1 MIRVVMILIVVWIA
15 SVSSQTYQLGLEDNI
30 VGNYTGGFAGTDS
43 VGRWFLLTV
52 LEPLTLDSVNIYLD
66 IAEGILI
73 TVYDAFTD
81 VVVGEYLNTTV
92 PFNASGFGYTTLDMS
107 VIGELAVG
115 AYKIKM
121 NCNTYMWI
129 EAAVIGWPFPCAIA
143 TLNTSSPVGNYYGL
157 YNISVTKV
165 VPTTTTTPTTTM
177 TSTIPTTTPT
187 SSTTFT
193 SIPSTTTTST
203 VTTTTTS
210 TTATSTT
217 MPVPTTTKVTTTL
230 STTTLVPTTTP
241 TNTPSTSTTLSTA
254 TTSTT
259 AATTSTSTTTTIFV
273 VVTNETKNGTQTIT
287 GTIEGTNETVVNIII
302 LPSSNVTIEAVTVEL
317 PPMNDTNNIVSVIVT
332 ITSINDTQPATD
344 VEITFLNVTNIT
356 EATVQDY
363 CMAYL
368 NDTSSNWTCVDYCL
382 NYTANGSSITGTTP
396 HFTSFAILLAPPR
409 LTTVDACGHITTIEH
424 WFTWYFWAIIGSVS
438 GAFGLSVL
446 FIIMVL
452 SVPAFGML
460 IFGSEH
466 MRVVKLRKAHIT
478 SRTSR
483 SIELEN
489 V

>member
-129 EAAVIGWPFPCAIA
+129 EASVIGWSYPCAIA

-165 VPTTTTTPTTTM
+165 VPTTTTT
-177 TSTIPTTTPT
+177 TTP
-187 SSTTFT
+187 
-193 SIPSTTTTST
+193 
-203 VTTTTTS
+203 TTTTTI
-210 TTATSTT
+210 
-217 MPVPTTTKVTTTL
+217 PE
-230 STTTLVPTTTP
+230 
-241 TNTPSTSTTLSTA
+241 

-259 AATTSTSTTTTIFV
+259 STTTV
-273 VVTNETKNGTQTIT
+273 
-287 GTIEGTNETVVNIII
+287 
-302 LPSSNVTIEAVTVEL
+302 P
-317 PPMNDTNNIVSVIVT
+317 
-332 ITSINDTQPATD
+332 TSP
-344 VEITFLNVTNIT
+344 
-356 EATVQDY
+356 
-363 CMAYL
+363 
-368 NDTSSNWTCVDYCL
+368 
-382 NYTANGSSITGTTP
+382 
-396 HFTSFAILLAPPR
+396 
-409 LTTVDACGHITTIEH
+409 
-424 WFTWYFWAIIGSVS
+424 
-438 GAFGLSVL
+438 
-446 FIIMVL
+446 
-452 SVPAFGML
+452 
-460 IFGSEH
+460 
-466 MRVVKLRKAHIT
+466 
-478 SRTSR
+478 
-483 SIELEN
+483 
-489 V
+489 